1 MRIKYR
7 DLRAYKYELLET
19 YEVYVGI
26 TPMGPEIIIDFIRL
40 SREGV
45 LSLRKGYCWDGPSG
59 PAIDSKN
66 FMRGSVVHDALFQLI
81 RLGLLPSS
89 RKADADRL
97 LKRML
102 LEDGMS
108 SIRANWVYAA
118 LALFGSRRTRPM
130 GHDLPKVL
138 EAP

>member
-66 FMRGSVVHDALFQLI
+66 FMRGSVVHDALYQLI
-81 RLGLLPSS
+81 RLGLLPAY
-89 RKADADRL
+89 RKDDADAL
-97 LKRML
+97 LQQMC

-108 SIRANWVYAA
+108 KVRAGWVK
-118 LALFGSRRTRPM
+118 LALNVFGSRRSRPM
-130 GHDLPKVL
+130 PHDAVRVL